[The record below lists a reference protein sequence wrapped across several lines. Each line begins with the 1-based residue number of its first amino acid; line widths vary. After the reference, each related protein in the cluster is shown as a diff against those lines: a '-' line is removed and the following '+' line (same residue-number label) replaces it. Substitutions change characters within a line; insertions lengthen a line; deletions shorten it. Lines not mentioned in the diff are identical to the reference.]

1 MIIGSFLFFL
11 FLFALIGLASLV
23 KSRNS
28 TSDYLLASQ
37 NVKPWLVA
45 LSAVATNNSGYM
57 FIGMIGYTYMVGLSS
72 IWLMVGW
79 IMGDFIA
86 SLFIHKRLR
95 ITTENVNAHSFG
107 GILSHWH
114 SGEDY
119 KRLRFLA
126 GIVTVI
132 FLGTYAA
139 AQLSAGSKA
148 LHVLL
153 GWDQYAGAVI
163 GAVMVLL
170 YSYAGGIRASIWTD
184 AAQSFVMIIAMI
196 VLLWISIDSV
206 GGFEIFAKRL
216 QEVGPYYMAWFPPE
230 LNKSFVNTASF
241 VLGWLFA
248 GFGVVGQPHIMVRFM
263 AMDNPDNLTRTR
275 VYYYSWFIVFYAVT
289 IGVGLASRILLP
301 ETAQFDAELALPTL
315 ASNLLP
321 EILIG
326 LVLAGIF
333 AATMSTADSLIL
345 SCSASLTHDFIEKK
359 KHSLLAAKIAT
370 ASVVLLALGI
380 ALSGS
385 SSVFSLVLDAWGV
398 LAAAFAPLLTV
409 YALGQ
414 KPTEGLAIAMLTGG
428 VSALYIWKYFPLLP
442 IYEIAPG
449 IIAGLMIFLI
459 GRIFGFVRR

>member
-11 FLFALIGLASLV
+11 FLFAIIGLTALT
-23 KSRNS
+23 KTRNS
-28 TSDYLLASQ
+28 TTDYLLASQ

-45 LSAVATNNSGYM
+45 LSAIATNNSGYM

-72 IWLMVGW
+72 IWLMIGW
-79 IMGDFIA
+79 IVGDFIA

-95 ITTENVNAHSFG
+95 IVTENVNAHSFG

-114 SGEDY
+114 AGEDY
-119 KRLRFLA
+119 KRLRFLI
-126 GIVTVI
+126 GIVTVF
-132 FLGTYAA
+132 FLGAYAA
-139 AQLSAGSKA
+139 AQLNAGGKA
-148 LHVLL
+148 LHVLF
-153 GWDQYAGAVI
+153 GWDRHYGAVI
-163 GAVMVLL
+163 GAAIVLL

-184 AAQSFVMIIAMI
+184 AAQSFVMIIAMG
-196 VLLWISIDSV
+196 VMLWISIDSV
-206 GGFEIFAKRL
+206 GGIEAFGKRL
-216 QEVGPYYMAWFPPE
+216 QEVGPHYMAWFPSE
-230 LNKSFVNTASF
+230 IHRSFVDTASF
-241 VLGWLFA
+241 ILGWLFA

-263 AMDNPDNLTRTR
+263 AMDNPNNLTRTR
-275 VYYYSWFIVFYAVT
+275 IYYYSWFILFYAAT
-289 IGVGLASRILLP
+289 ICVGLAARIFLP
-301 ETAQFDAELALPTL
+301 ETAQFDPELALPTL

-380 ALSGS
+380 ALSGA

-398 LAAAFAPLLTV
+398 LATAFAPLLAV

-414 KPTEGLAIAMLTGG
+414 KPTEGLAITMLTGG
-428 VSALYIWKYFPLLP
+428 VGTLYIWKYFPLLP

-449 IIAGLMIFLI
+449 IMAGLVIFFI
-459 GRIFGFVRR
+459 GRILGYVRR